1 MESKQSSSMKGLAPK
16 TRTKT
21 RPKTTITF
29 SLAPA
34 TRARSKKVLQEL
46 DIVKLILQRDDL
58 VNRLKQQNNIVLKE
72 KEKEQQMAKEMK
84 TDTEEETSPAP
95 EADNNVQAQLRLLLE
110 ILSTTRAVTIKL
122 VPLLA
127 NWQDAVG
134 APFQW
139 FVSTTITK

>member
-1 MESKQSSSMKGLAPK
+1 MESKQSSSTKALAPK

-21 RPKTTITF
+21 KPKATITF

-34 TRARSKKVLQEL
+34 TQARSKKVLQEL
-46 DIVKLILQRDDL
+46 DIVKLILQRDGL
-58 VNRLKQQNNIVLKE
+58 VNRLKQQNNVVLKE

-84 TDTEEETSPAP
+84 TDTDEETTPAA
-95 EADNNVQAQLRLLLE
+95 EADNNVQAQLSLLLD

-139 FVSTTITK
+139 FV